1 MSAAT
6 GHSHDPA
13 TPYAFDNDA
22 PHADELLGSLGEMCD
37 EYTTARLDRLGVAE
51 GARCLEVGA
60 GAGTIAAWLA
70 DRVGPQGEVIATDVK
85 PQHVRPHPRLTV
97 MRHNV
102 AVDPMP
108 AGSFDLIHARAV
120 LQHLPQRREVLA
132 RLAGSLAPGGV
143 LLVEEL
149 EARWAGAVLDT
160 PDPRAHEVFAAYED
174 GIRAVLRANGN
185 DPYWGRQVHA
195 AMTATGLTRVET
207 EAWQRSWH
215 GGTGVGLL
223 AHFGSRELAPQLVQA
238 GMAAEELR
246 LLAGISLDP
255 RVVMLGIPLL
265 STSGVRAE

>member
-6 GHSHDPA
+6 GHQPG

-22 PHADELLGSLGEMCD
+22 AHADVLLGSLGEMLD
-37 EYTTARLDRLGVAE
+37 EYTTARLTRIGVAA

-70 DRVGPQGEVIATDVK
+70 DRVGPDGEVIATDVK
-85 PQHVRPHPRLTV
+85 PQHVRPHPRLTI
-97 MRHNV
+97 MRHDV

-120 LQHLPQRREVLA
+120 LQHVPQRHEVLA

-149 EARWAGAVLDT
+149 EAQWATTVLDT
-160 PDPRAHEVFAAYED
+160 PDPRAHDVFAAYER
-174 GIRAVLRANGN
+174 GIRAVLQANGN
-185 DPYWGRQVHA
+185 DIAWCRHVHA
-195 AMTATGLTRVET
+195 AMAGIGLTRVET
-207 EAWQRSWH
+207 EAWQRSWS
-215 GGTGVGLL
+215 GGTGVCLL
-223 AHFGSRELAPQLVQA
+223 AHFGSRELAPQLLEA
-238 GMAAEELR
+238 GMAAEDLR
-246 LLAGISLDP
+246 LLADLTLDP
-255 RVVMLGIPLL
+255 RLAMLGIPLL